1 MSFTGST
8 KPLALITGAANGIGL
23 ATARNLAAKNYDLVL
38 FDRDQPNLELAQAE
52 LEKLG
57 AKVQIHNLDL
67 SKSHALE
74 GQLETIINQLEIDAL
89 VNNAGVGFART
100 TEQTTLDEWEL
111 TFAVNITASF
121 LLCKII
127 VPQMIKRGGGVIVN
141 VILAIVIFIGIAWF
155 WGDDFLP
162 AKNLSYGIHP
172 TEISK
177 KMGLQDG
184 DIIVALDQ
192 KELKDFFELESKIVL
207 EDPKTIQVKRG
218 DSVLSLSIP
227 TTIAAELANANN
239 STGFVVPMFPVIV
252 DSIGKAAV
260 VVEGSFQKNDT
271 LLSIN
276 GESVKYQHEF
286 IEVKKKYSDSLVTV
300 IAKRGMDT
308 VTIRT
313 LINNK
318 AQLGLFVKLPMQL
331 FKTVHQ
337 EYSFAEAIPTGIQRC
352 FTTLDNYVTGIKQI
366 FTGKVNPNDSLGSLI
381 SIGNTFPSQWDW
393 ERFWT
398 LTAVFSIVLGFMNV
412 LPIPALDG
420 GHALF
425 ILFEMIT
432 GRKPSDKFM
441 EYAQIAGMVLM
452 LGLMLYALGLDFW
465 RLFK

>member
-1 MSFTGST
+1 MY
-8 KPLALITGAANGIGL
+8 LAAIDLTVL
-23 ATARNLAAKNYDLVL
+23 ATKT
-38 FDRDQPNLELAQAE
+38 AQF
-52 LEKLG
+52 
-57 AKVQIHNLDL
+57 IL
-67 SKSHALE
+67 SFS
-74 GQLETIINQLEIDAL
+74 
-89 VNNAGVGFART
+89 
-100 TEQTTLDEWEL
+100 
-111 TFAVNITASF
+111 
-121 LLCKII
+121 II
-127 VPQMIKRGGGVIVN
+127 VVLHELGHFIPARLFGARVEKFYLFFNPGFSLWKKKIGDTEYGLGWIPFGGYVKISGMIDESMDKEQMNKAPESYELRSKPAYQRLIVMLGGVIVN

-276 GESVKYQHEF
+276 GQSVKYQHEF

-308 VTIRT
+308 VKIRT

-441 EYAQIAGMVLM
+441 EYAQIAGMILM
-452 LGLMLYALGLDFW
+452 FGLMLYALGLDFW

>member
-1 MSFTGST
+1 MY
-8 KPLALITGAANGIGL
+8 LAAIDLTVL
-23 ATARNLAAKNYDLVL
+23 ATKT
-38 FDRDQPNLELAQAE
+38 AQF
-52 LEKLG
+52 
-57 AKVQIHNLDL
+57 IL
-67 SKSHALE
+67 SFS
-74 GQLETIINQLEIDAL
+74 
-89 VNNAGVGFART
+89 
-100 TEQTTLDEWEL
+100 
-111 TFAVNITASF
+111 
-121 LLCKII
+121 II
-127 VPQMIKRGGGVIVN
+127 VVLHELGHFIPARLFGARVEKFYLFFNPGFSLWKKKIGDTEYGLGWIPFGGYVKIAGMIDESMDKEQLNKAPESYELRSKPAYQRLIVMLGGVLVN

-155 WGDDFLP
+155 WGDNFLP

-177 KMGLQDG
+177 KMGLKDG
-184 DIIVALDQ
+184 DIIAGLDQ

-207 EDPKTIQVKRG
+207 DNAKTIQIKRG
-218 DSVLSLSIP
+218 DSVLSLAIP
-227 TTIAAELANANN
+227 TTIATELSNANN
-239 STGFVVPMFPVIV
+239 TSAFVLPLFPVIV
-252 DSIGKAAV
+252 DSIGKSAV

-271 LLSIN
+271 LISIN
-276 GESVKYQHEF
+276 GQSVQYQHEF

-300 IAKRGMDT
+300 VAKRGMDT
-308 VTIRT
+308 VIIRT

-337 EYSFAEAIPTGIQRC
+337 EYSFTEAIPTGIQRC
-352 FTTLDNYVTGIKQI
+352 FTTLNNYVTGIKQI

-441 EYAQIAGMVLM
+441 EYAQIAGMILM
-452 LGLMLYALGLDFW
+452 FGLMLYALGLDFW

>member
-1 MSFTGST
+1 MY
-8 KPLALITGAANGIGL
+8 LAAIDLTVL
-23 ATARNLAAKNYDLVL
+23 ATKTTQ
-38 FDRDQPNLELAQAE
+38 F
-52 LEKLG
+52 
-57 AKVQIHNLDL
+57 IL
-67 SKSHALE
+67 SFS
-74 GQLETIINQLEIDAL
+74 
-89 VNNAGVGFART
+89 
-100 TEQTTLDEWEL
+100 
-111 TFAVNITASF
+111 
-121 LLCKII
+121 II
-127 VPQMIKRGGGVIVN
+127 VVLHELGHFIPARLFGARVEKFYLFFNPGFSLWKKKIGDTEYGLGWIPFGGYVKIAGMIDESMDKEQLNKAPESYELRSKPAYQRLIVMLGGVIVN

-155 WGDDFLP
+155 WGDEFLP

-177 KMGLQDG
+177 KMGLKDG
-184 DIIVALDQ
+184 DIIMSLDQ

-207 EDPKTIQVKRG
+207 EDAKTIQVKRG
-218 DSVLSLSIP
+218 DSVLSLAIP
-227 TTIAAELANANN
+227 ATVASELSNANN
-239 STGFVVPMFPVIV
+239 TTAFVLPLFPVIV
-252 DSIGKAAV
+252 DSIGKSAV

-276 GESVKYQHEF
+276 GQSVKYQHEF
-286 IEVKKKYSDSLVTV
+286 IEVKKKYSDSLVT
-300 IAKRGMDT
+300 ILAKRGMDT

-441 EYAQIAGMVLM
+441 EYAQIAGMILM
-452 LGLMLYALGLDFW
+452 FGLMLYALGLDFW

>member
-1 MSFTGST
+1 MY
-8 KPLALITGAANGIGL
+8 LAAIDLTVL
-23 ATARNLAAKNYDLVL
+23 ATKT
-38 FDRDQPNLELAQAE
+38 AQF
-52 LEKLG
+52 
-57 AKVQIHNLDL
+57 IL
-67 SKSHALE
+67 SFS
-74 GQLETIINQLEIDAL
+74 
-89 VNNAGVGFART
+89 
-100 TEQTTLDEWEL
+100 
-111 TFAVNITASF
+111 
-121 LLCKII
+121 II
-127 VPQMIKRGGGVIVN
+127 VVLHELGHFIPARLFGARVEKFYLFFNPGFSLWKKKIGDTEYGLGWIPFGGYVKIAGMIDESMDKEQMNKAPESYELRSKPAYQRLIVMLGGVIVN

-207 EDPKTIQVKRG
+207 EDPKTVQVKRG
-218 DSVLSLSIP
+218 DSVLSLPIP
-227 TTIAAELANANN
+227 TTVAAELSNANN
-239 STGFVVPMFPVIV
+239 STAFVLPMFPVIV
-252 DSIGKAAV
+252 DSIGKTAV

-276 GESVKYQHEF
+276 GQSIQFQHEF
-286 IEVKKKYSDSLVTV
+286 IEVKKKYSDSLVT
-300 IAKRGMDT
+300 ILAKRGMDT
-308 VTIRT
+308 VKIRT

-331 FKTVHQ
+331 FKTEHQ
-337 EYSFAEAIPTGIQRC
+337 AYSFAEAIPTGIQRC

-441 EYAQIAGMVLM
+441 EYAQIAGMILM
-452 LGLMLYALGLDFW
+452 FGLMLYALGLDFW

>member
-1 MSFTGST
+1 MY
-8 KPLALITGAANGIGL
+8 LAAIDLTVL
-23 ATARNLAAKNYDLVL
+23 ATKT
-38 FDRDQPNLELAQAE
+38 AQF
-52 LEKLG
+52 
-57 AKVQIHNLDL
+57 IL
-67 SKSHALE
+67 SFS
-74 GQLETIINQLEIDAL
+74 
-89 VNNAGVGFART
+89 
-100 TEQTTLDEWEL
+100 
-111 TFAVNITASF
+111 
-121 LLCKII
+121 II
-127 VPQMIKRGGGVIVN
+127 VVLHELGHFIPARLFGARVEKFYLFFNPGFSLWKKKIGDTEYGLGWIPFGGYVKISGMIDESMDKEQMNKAPESYELRSKPAYQRLIVMLGGVIVN

-155 WGDDFLP
+155 WGDNFLP
-162 AKNLSYGIHP
+162 AKNLIYGIHP

-184 DIIVALDQ
+184 DIIVGLEQ

-207 EDPKTIQVKRG
+207 EDAKTIQIKRG
-218 DSVLSLSIP
+218 DSTLSLAIP
-227 TTIAAELANANN
+227 TTVAAELSNANN
-239 STGFVVPMFPVIV
+239 ATAFVLPLFPVIV
-252 DSIGKAAV
+252 DSIGKSAV
-260 VVEGSFQKNDT
+260 MVEGSFQKNDT

-308 VTIRT
+308 VTVRT

-337 EYSFAEAIPTGIQRC
+337 AYSFAEAIPTGIQRC

-452 LGLMLYALGLDFW
+452 FGLMLYALGLDFW

>member
-1 MSFTGST
+1 MY
-8 KPLALITGAANGIGL
+8 LAAIDLTVL
-23 ATARNLAAKNYDLVL
+23 ATKT
-38 FDRDQPNLELAQAE
+38 AQF
-52 LEKLG
+52 
-57 AKVQIHNLDL
+57 IL
-67 SKSHALE
+67 SFS
-74 GQLETIINQLEIDAL
+74 
-89 VNNAGVGFART
+89 
-100 TEQTTLDEWEL
+100 
-111 TFAVNITASF
+111 
-121 LLCKII
+121 II
-127 VPQMIKRGGGVIVN
+127 VVLHELGHFIPARLFGARVEKFYLFFNPGFSLWKKKIGDTEYGLGWIPFGGYVKIAGMIDESMDKEQLNKAPESYELRSKPAYQRLIVMLGGVIVN
-141 VILAIVIFIGIAWF
+141 IILAIVIFIGIAWF
-155 WGDDFLP
+155 GGDDFLP

-184 DIIVALDQ
+184 DIIVSLDQ

-207 EDPKTIQVKRG
+207 EDAKTIQVKRG
-218 DSVLSLSIP
+218 DSLLSLAIP
-227 TTIAAELANANN
+227 TTVAAELSNANN
-239 STGFVVPMFPVIV
+239 TTAFALPLFPVIV
-252 DSIGKAAV
+252 DSIGKSAV

-276 GESVKYQHEF
+276 GQSVKYQHEF
-286 IEVKKKYSDSLVTV
+286 IEVKKNFSDSLVTIV
-300 IAKRGMDT
+300 AKRGMDT
-308 VTIRT
+308 VKIRT

-337 EYSFAEAIPTGIQRC
+337 SYSFVEAIPKGIQRC

-441 EYAQIAGMVLM
+441 EYAQIAGMILM
-452 LGLMLYALGLDFW
+452 FGLMLYALGLDFW

>member
-1 MSFTGST
+1 MY
-8 KPLALITGAANGIGL
+8 LAAIDLTVL
-23 ATARNLAAKNYDLVL
+23 ATKT
-38 FDRDQPNLELAQAE
+38 AQF
-52 LEKLG
+52 
-57 AKVQIHNLDL
+57 IL
-67 SKSHALE
+67 SFS
-74 GQLETIINQLEIDAL
+74 
-89 VNNAGVGFART
+89 
-100 TEQTTLDEWEL
+100 
-111 TFAVNITASF
+111 
-121 LLCKII
+121 II
-127 VPQMIKRGGGVIVN
+127 VVLHELGHFIPARLFGARVEKFYLFFNPGFSLWKKKIGDTEYGLGWIPFGGYVKISGMIDESMDKEQMNKAPESFELRSKPAYQRLIVILGGVIVN

-218 DSVLSLSIP
+218 DSVLSLPIP
-227 TTIAAELANANN
+227 TTIAAELMNANN
-239 STGFVVPMFPVIV
+239 TTAFVVPLFPVIV
-252 DSIGKAAV
+252 DSIGKSAV

-276 GESVKYQHEF
+276 GQSIQFQHEF

-308 VTIRT
+308 VKIRT

-331 FKTVHQ
+331 FKTEHQ
-337 EYSFAEAIPTGIQRC
+337 SYSFAEAIPTGIQRC

-441 EYAQIAGMVLM
+441 EYAQIAGMILM
-452 LGLMLYALGLDFW
+452 FGLMLYALGLDFW

>member
-1 MSFTGST
+1 MY
-8 KPLALITGAANGIGL
+8 LAAIDLTVL
-23 ATARNLAAKNYDLVL
+23 ATKT
-38 FDRDQPNLELAQAE
+38 AQF
-52 LEKLG
+52 
-57 AKVQIHNLDL
+57 IL
-67 SKSHALE
+67 SFS
-74 GQLETIINQLEIDAL
+74 
-89 VNNAGVGFART
+89 
-100 TEQTTLDEWEL
+100 
-111 TFAVNITASF
+111 
-121 LLCKII
+121 II
-127 VPQMIKRGGGVIVN
+127 VILHELGHFIPARLFGARVEKFYLFFNPGFSLWKKKIGETEYGLGWIPFGGYVKISGMIDESMDKEQMNKAPESYELRSKPAYQRLIVMLGGVIVN

-155 WGDDFLP
+155 WGDNFLP

-184 DIIVALDQ
+184 DIIVGLDQ

-207 EDPKTIQVKRG
+207 EDAKTIQIKRG
-218 DSVLSLSIP
+218 DSLLSLSIP
-227 TTIAAELANANN
+227 TTVSAELSNANN
-239 STGFVVPMFPVIV
+239 ATAFVLPLFPVIV
-252 DSIGKAAV
+252 DSIGKSAV
-260 VVEGSFQKNDT
+260 MVEGSFQKNDT

-308 VTIRT
+308 VTVRT

-337 EYSFAEAIPTGIQRC
+337 AYSFAEAIPTGIQRC
-352 FTTLDNYVTGIKQI
+352 FTTLDNYMTGIKQI

-452 LGLMLYALGLDFW
+452 FGLMLYALGLDFW

>member
-1 MSFTGST
+1 MY
-8 KPLALITGAANGIGL
+8 LAAIDLTVL
-23 ATARNLAAKNYDLVL
+23 ATKT
-38 FDRDQPNLELAQAE
+38 AQF
-52 LEKLG
+52 
-57 AKVQIHNLDL
+57 IL
-67 SKSHALE
+67 SFS
-74 GQLETIINQLEIDAL
+74 
-89 VNNAGVGFART
+89 
-100 TEQTTLDEWEL
+100 
-111 TFAVNITASF
+111 
-121 LLCKII
+121 II
-127 VPQMIKRGGGVIVN
+127 VVLHELGHFIPARLFGARVEKFYLFFNPGFSLWKKKIGDTEYGLGWIPFGGYVKISGMIDESMDKEQMNKAPESYELRSKPAYQRLIVMLGGVIVN

-155 WGDDFLP
+155 WGDNFLP

-184 DIIVALDQ
+184 DIIVGLDQ

-207 EDPKTIQVKRG
+207 EDAKTIQIKRG
-218 DSVLSLSIP
+218 DSLLSLSIP
-227 TTIAAELANANN
+227 TTIAAELSNANN
-239 STGFVVPMFPVIV
+239 ATAFVLPLFPVIV
-252 DSIGKAAV
+252 DSIGKSAV
-260 VVEGSFQKNDT
+260 MVEGSFQKNDT

-308 VTIRT
+308 VTVRT

-452 LGLMLYALGLDFW
+452 FGLMLYALGLDFW

>member
-1 MSFTGST
+1 MY
-8 KPLALITGAANGIGL
+8 LAAIDLTVL
-23 ATARNLAAKNYDLVL
+23 ATKT
-38 FDRDQPNLELAQAE
+38 AQF
-52 LEKLG
+52 
-57 AKVQIHNLDL
+57 IL
-67 SKSHALE
+67 SFS
-74 GQLETIINQLEIDAL
+74 
-89 VNNAGVGFART
+89 
-100 TEQTTLDEWEL
+100 
-111 TFAVNITASF
+111 
-121 LLCKII
+121 II
-127 VPQMIKRGGGVIVN
+127 VVLHELGHFIPARLFGARVEKFYLFFNPGFSLWKKKIGDTEYGLGWIPFGGYVKISGMIDESMDKEQMNKAPESYELRSKPAYQRLIVMLGGVIVN

-184 DIIVALDQ
+184 DIIVGLDQ

-207 EDPKTIQVKRG
+207 EDAKTIQIKRG
-218 DSVLSLSIP
+218 DSLLSLSIP
-227 TTIAAELANANN
+227 TTVAAELSNANN
-239 STGFVVPMFPVIV
+239 ATAFVLPLFPVIV
-252 DSIGKAAV
+252 DSIGKSAV

-276 GESVKYQHEF
+276 GESVQYQHEF

-300 IAKRGMDT
+300 VAKRGMDT

-452 LGLMLYALGLDFW
+452 FGLMLYALGLDFW

>member
-1 MSFTGST
+1 MY
-8 KPLALITGAANGIGL
+8 LAAIDLTVL
-23 ATARNLAAKNYDLVL
+23 ATKT
-38 FDRDQPNLELAQAE
+38 AQF
-52 LEKLG
+52 
-57 AKVQIHNLDL
+57 IL
-67 SKSHALE
+67 SFS
-74 GQLETIINQLEIDAL
+74 
-89 VNNAGVGFART
+89 
-100 TEQTTLDEWEL
+100 
-111 TFAVNITASF
+111 
-121 LLCKII
+121 II
-127 VPQMIKRGGGVIVN
+127 VVLHELGHFIPARLFGARVEKFYLFFNPGFSLWKKKIGDTEYGLGWIPFGGYVKISGMIDESMDKEQMNKAPESFELRSKPAYQRLIVMLGGVIVN

-227 TTIAAELANANN
+227 TTIAAELMNANN
-239 STGFVVPMFPVIV
+239 TTAFVVPLIPVIV
-252 DSIGKAAV
+252 DSIGKSAV

-276 GESVKYQHEF
+276 GQSIQFQHEF
-286 IEVKKKYSDSLVTV
+286 IEVKKKYSDSLVT
-300 IAKRGMDT
+300 ILAKRGMDT
-308 VTIRT
+308 VKIRT

-331 FKTVHQ
+331 FKTEHQ
-337 EYSFAEAIPTGIQRC
+337 AYSFVEAIPTGIQRC
-352 FTTLDNYVTGIKQI
+352 FTTLDNYVNGIKQI

-441 EYAQIAGMVLM
+441 EYAQIAGMILM
-452 LGLMLYALGLDFW
+452 FGLMLYALGLDFW

>member
-1 MSFTGST
+1 MY
-8 KPLALITGAANGIGL
+8 LAAIDLTVL
-23 ATARNLAAKNYDLVL
+23 ATKT
-38 FDRDQPNLELAQAE
+38 AQF
-52 LEKLG
+52 
-57 AKVQIHNLDL
+57 IL
-67 SKSHALE
+67 SFS
-74 GQLETIINQLEIDAL
+74 
-89 VNNAGVGFART
+89 
-100 TEQTTLDEWEL
+100 
-111 TFAVNITASF
+111 
-121 LLCKII
+121 II
-127 VPQMIKRGGGVIVN
+127 VVLHELGHFIPARLFGARVEKFYLFFNPGFSLWKKKIGDTEYGLGWIPFGGYVKISGMIDESMDKEQMNKAPESFELRSKPAYQRLIVMLGGVIVN

-207 EDPKTIQVKRG
+207 EDAKTIQVKRG
-218 DSVLSLSIP
+218 DSVLSLPIP
-227 TTIAAELANANN
+227 TTIAAELASANN
-239 STGFVVPMFPVIV
+239 TSAFVVPMFPVIV
-252 DSIGKAAV
+252 DSIGKTAV

-276 GESVKYQHEF
+276 GESVQYQHEF
-286 IEVKKKYSDSLVTV
+286 IEVKKQYSDSLVT
-300 IAKRGMDT
+300 ILAKRGMDT

-337 EYSFAEAIPTGIQRC
+337 DYSFTEAIPTGIQRC

-441 EYAQIAGMVLM
+441 EYAQIAGMILM
-452 LGLMLYALGLDFW
+452 FGLMLYALGLDFW

>member
-1 MSFTGST
+1 MY
-8 KPLALITGAANGIGL
+8 LAAIDLTVL
-23 ATARNLAAKNYDLVL
+23 ATKT
-38 FDRDQPNLELAQAE
+38 AQF
-52 LEKLG
+52 
-57 AKVQIHNLDL
+57 IL
-67 SKSHALE
+67 SFS
-74 GQLETIINQLEIDAL
+74 
-89 VNNAGVGFART
+89 
-100 TEQTTLDEWEL
+100 
-111 TFAVNITASF
+111 
-121 LLCKII
+121 II
-127 VPQMIKRGGGVIVN
+127 VVLHELGHFIPARLFGARVEKFYLFFNPGFSLWKKKIGDTEYGLGWIPFGGYVKISGMIDESMDKEQMNKAPESYELRSKPAYQRLIVMLGGVIVN

-218 DSVLSLSIP
+218 DSVLSLAIP

-239 STGFVVPMFPVIV
+239 STAFVVPMFPVIV
-252 DSIGKAAV
+252 DSIGKTAV

-276 GESVKYQHEF
+276 GQSVKYQHEF
-286 IEVKKKYSDSLVTV
+286 IEVKKKYSDSLVT
-300 IAKRGMDT
+300 ILAKRGMDT
-308 VTIRT
+308 VKIRT

-441 EYAQIAGMVLM
+441 EYAQIAGMILM
-452 LGLMLYALGLDFW
+452 FGLMLYALGLDFW

>member
-1 MSFTGST
+1 MY
-8 KPLALITGAANGIGL
+8 LAAIDLTVL
-23 ATARNLAAKNYDLVL
+23 ATKT
-38 FDRDQPNLELAQAE
+38 AQF
-52 LEKLG
+52 
-57 AKVQIHNLDL
+57 IL
-67 SKSHALE
+67 SFS
-74 GQLETIINQLEIDAL
+74 
-89 VNNAGVGFART
+89 
-100 TEQTTLDEWEL
+100 
-111 TFAVNITASF
+111 
-121 LLCKII
+121 II
-127 VPQMIKRGGGVIVN
+127 VVLHELGHFIPARLFGARVEKFYLFFNPGFSLWKKKIGDTEYGLGWIPFGGYVKISGMIDESMDKEQMNKAPESYELRSKPAYQRLIVMLGGVIVN

-300 IAKRGMDT
+300 IAKRGMET
-308 VTIRT
+308 VKIRT

-441 EYAQIAGMVLM
+441 EYAQIAGMILM
-452 LGLMLYALGLDFW
+452 FGLMLYALGLDFW

>member
-1 MSFTGST
+1 MY
-8 KPLALITGAANGIGL
+8 LAAIDLTVL
-23 ATARNLAAKNYDLVL
+23 ATKT
-38 FDRDQPNLELAQAE
+38 AQF
-52 LEKLG
+52 
-57 AKVQIHNLDL
+57 IL
-67 SKSHALE
+67 SFS
-74 GQLETIINQLEIDAL
+74 
-89 VNNAGVGFART
+89 
-100 TEQTTLDEWEL
+100 
-111 TFAVNITASF
+111 
-121 LLCKII
+121 II
-127 VPQMIKRGGGVIVN
+127 VVLHELGHFIPARLFGARVEKFYLFFNPGFSLWKKKIGDTEYGLGWIPFGGYVKISGMIDESMDKEQLNKAPESYELRSKPAYQRLIVMLGGVIVN
-141 VILAIVIFIGIAWF
+141 VILAIIIFIGIAWF

-207 EDPKTIQVKRG
+207 EEAKTIQVKRG
-218 DSVLSLSIP
+218 DSVLSLAIP

-239 STGFVVPMFPVIV
+239 TTAFVVPMFPVIV
-252 DSIGKAAV
+252 DSIGKTAV

-276 GESVKYQHEF
+276 GQSVKYQHEF
-286 IEVKKKYSDSLVTV
+286 IEVKKKFSDSLVTV

-308 VTIRT
+308 VKIRT

-337 EYSFAEAIPTGIQRC
+337 EYSFAEAIPTGVQRC

-441 EYAQIAGMVLM
+441 EYAQIAGMILM
-452 LGLMLYALGLDFW
+452 FGLMLYALGLDFW

>member
-1 MSFTGST
+1 
-8 KPLALITGAANGIGL
+8 
-23 ATARNLAAKNYDLVL
+23 
-38 FDRDQPNLELAQAE
+38 
-52 LEKLG
+52 
-57 AKVQIHNLDL
+57 
-67 SKSHALE
+67 
-74 GQLETIINQLEIDAL
+74 
-89 VNNAGVGFART
+89 
-100 TEQTTLDEWEL
+100 
-111 TFAVNITASF
+111 
-121 LLCKII
+121 
-127 VPQMIKRGGGVIVN
+127 
-141 VILAIVIFIGIAWF
+141 
-155 WGDDFLP
+155 
-162 AKNLSYGIHP
+162 
-172 TEISK
+172 
-177 KMGLQDG
+177 
-184 DIIVALDQ
+184 
-192 KELKDFFELESKIVL
+192 
-207 EDPKTIQVKRG
+207 
-218 DSVLSLSIP
+218 
-227 TTIAAELANANN
+227 
-239 STGFVVPMFPVIV
+239 MFPVIV
-252 DSIGKAAV
+252 DSIGKTAV

-276 GESVKYQHEF
+276 GQSVKYQHEF
-286 IEVKKKYSDSLVTV
+286 IEVKKKYSDSLVT
-300 IAKRGMDT
+300 ILAKRGMDT
-308 VTIRT
+308 VKIRT

-452 LGLMLYALGLDFW
+452 FGLMLYALGLDFW

>member
-1 MSFTGST
+1 MY
-8 KPLALITGAANGIGL
+8 LAAIDLTVL
-23 ATARNLAAKNYDLVL
+23 ATKT
-38 FDRDQPNLELAQAE
+38 AQF
-52 LEKLG
+52 
-57 AKVQIHNLDL
+57 IL
-67 SKSHALE
+67 SFS
-74 GQLETIINQLEIDAL
+74 
-89 VNNAGVGFART
+89 
-100 TEQTTLDEWEL
+100 
-111 TFAVNITASF
+111 
-121 LLCKII
+121 II
-127 VPQMIKRGGGVIVN
+127 VVLHELGHFIPARLFGARVEKFYLFFNPGFSLWKKKIGDTEYGLGWIPFGGYVKISGMIDESMDKEQMNKAPESYELRSKPAYQRLIVMLGGVIVN

-155 WGDDFLP
+155 WGDNFLP

-184 DIIVALDQ
+184 DIIVGLDQ

-207 EDPKTIQVKRG
+207 EDAKTIQIKRG
-218 DSVLSLSIP
+218 DSLLSLSIP
-227 TTIAAELANANN
+227 TTVGAELSNANN
-239 STGFVVPMFPVIV
+239 ATAFVLPLFPVIV
-252 DSIGKAAV
+252 DSIGKSAV
-260 VVEGSFQKNDT
+260 MVEGSFQKNDT

-286 IEVKKKYSDSLVTV
+286 IEVKKKYRDSLVTV
-300 IAKRGMDT
+300 IAKRGLDT
-308 VTIRT
+308 VTVRT

-337 EYSFAEAIPTGIQRC
+337 AYSFAEAIPTGIQRC

-452 LGLMLYALGLDFW
+452 FGLMLYALGLDFW

>member
-1 MSFTGST
+1 MY
-8 KPLALITGAANGIGL
+8 LAAIDLTVL
-23 ATARNLAAKNYDLVL
+23 ATKT
-38 FDRDQPNLELAQAE
+38 AQF
-52 LEKLG
+52 
-57 AKVQIHNLDL
+57 IL
-67 SKSHALE
+67 SFS
-74 GQLETIINQLEIDAL
+74 
-89 VNNAGVGFART
+89 
-100 TEQTTLDEWEL
+100 
-111 TFAVNITASF
+111 
-121 LLCKII
+121 II
-127 VPQMIKRGGGVIVN
+127 VVLHELGHFIPARLFGARVEKFYLFFNPGFSLWKKKIGDTEYGLGWIPFGGYVKISGMIDESMDKEQMNKAPESYELRSKPAYQRLIVMLGGVIVN

-155 WGDDFLP
+155 WGDNFLP

-184 DIIVALDQ
+184 DIIVGLDQ

-207 EDPKTIQVKRG
+207 EDAKTIQIKRG
-218 DSVLSLSIP
+218 DSTLSLAIP

-239 STGFVVPMFPVIV
+239 STAFVVPMFPVIV
-252 DSIGKAAV
+252 DSIGKTAV

-308 VTIRT
+308 VKIRT

-352 FTTLDNYVTGIKQI
+352 FTTLDNYVSGIKQI

-441 EYAQIAGMVLM
+441 EYAQIAGMILM
-452 LGLMLYALGLDFW
+452 FGLMLYALGLDFW

>member
-1 MSFTGST
+1 MY
-8 KPLALITGAANGIGL
+8 LAAIDLTVL
-23 ATARNLAAKNYDLVL
+23 ATKT
-38 FDRDQPNLELAQAE
+38 AQF
-52 LEKLG
+52 
-57 AKVQIHNLDL
+57 IL
-67 SKSHALE
+67 SFS
-74 GQLETIINQLEIDAL
+74 
-89 VNNAGVGFART
+89 
-100 TEQTTLDEWEL
+100 
-111 TFAVNITASF
+111 
-121 LLCKII
+121 II
-127 VPQMIKRGGGVIVN
+127 VVLHELGHFIPARLFGARVEKFYLFFNPGFSLWKKKIGDTEYGLGWIPFGGYVKISGMIDESMDKEQMNKAPESYELRSKPAYQRLIVMLGGVIVN
-141 VILAIVIFIGIAWF
+141 VILAIIIFIGIAWF

-207 EDPKTIQVKRG
+207 EEAKTIQVKRG
-218 DSVLSLSIP
+218 DSVLSLAIP

-239 STGFVVPMFPVIV
+239 TTAFVVPMFPVIV
-252 DSIGKAAV
+252 DSIGKTAV

-276 GESVKYQHEF
+276 GQSVKYQHEF
-286 IEVKKKYSDSLVTV
+286 IEVKKKFSDSLVTV

-308 VTIRT
+308 VKIRT

-337 EYSFAEAIPTGIQRC
+337 EYSFAEAIPTGVQRC

-441 EYAQIAGMVLM
+441 EYAQIAGMILM
-452 LGLMLYALGLDFW
+452 FGLMLYALGLDFW

>member
-1 MSFTGST
+1 MY
-8 KPLALITGAANGIGL
+8 LAAIDLTVL
-23 ATARNLAAKNYDLVL
+23 ATKT
-38 FDRDQPNLELAQAE
+38 AQF
-52 LEKLG
+52 
-57 AKVQIHNLDL
+57 IL
-67 SKSHALE
+67 SFS
-74 GQLETIINQLEIDAL
+74 
-89 VNNAGVGFART
+89 
-100 TEQTTLDEWEL
+100 
-111 TFAVNITASF
+111 
-121 LLCKII
+121 II
-127 VPQMIKRGGGVIVN
+127 VVLHELGHFIPARLFGARVEKFYLFFNPGFSLWKKKIGDTEYGLGWIPFGGYVKISGMIDESMDKEQLNKAPESYELRSKPAYQRLIVMLGGVIVN

-155 WGDDFLP
+155 WGDNFLP

-172 TEISK
+172 SEISK
-177 KMGLQDG
+177 KMGLKDG

-207 EDPKTIQVKRG
+207 EDAKTIQVKRG
-218 DSVLSLSIP
+218 DTVLSLAIP
-227 TTIAAELANANN
+227 TTVAAELSNANN
-239 STGFVVPMFPVIV
+239 TTAFVMPLFPVIV
-252 DSIGKAAV
+252 DSIGKSAV
-260 VVEGSFQKNDT
+260 VVEGRFQKNDT

-308 VTIRT
+308 VKIRT

-337 EYSFAEAIPTGIQRC
+337 DYSFAEAIPTGIQRC

-441 EYAQIAGMVLM
+441 EYAQIAGMILM
-452 LGLMLYALGLDFW
+452 FGLMLYALGLDFW

>member
-1 MSFTGST
+1 MY
-8 KPLALITGAANGIGL
+8 LAAIDLTVL
-23 ATARNLAAKNYDLVL
+23 ATKT
-38 FDRDQPNLELAQAE
+38 AQF
-52 LEKLG
+52 
-57 AKVQIHNLDL
+57 IL
-67 SKSHALE
+67 SFS
-74 GQLETIINQLEIDAL
+74 
-89 VNNAGVGFART
+89 
-100 TEQTTLDEWEL
+100 
-111 TFAVNITASF
+111 
-121 LLCKII
+121 II
-127 VPQMIKRGGGVIVN
+127 VVLHELGHFIPARLFGARVEKFYLFFNPGFSLWKKKIGDTEYGLGWIPFGGYVKISGMIDESMDKEQMNKAPESYELRSKPAYQRLIVMLGGVIVN

-155 WGDDFLP
+155 WGDNFLP

-184 DIIVALDQ
+184 DIIVGLDQ

-207 EDPKTIQVKRG
+207 EDAKTIQIKRG
-218 DSVLSLSIP
+218 DSTLSLAIP

-239 STGFVVPMFPVIV
+239 STAFVVPMFPVIV
-252 DSIGKAAV
+252 DSIGKTAV

-276 GESVKYQHEF
+276 GQSVKYQHEF

-308 VTIRT
+308 VKIRT

-352 FTTLDNYVTGIKQI
+352 FTTLDNYVSGIKQI

-441 EYAQIAGMVLM
+441 EYAQIAGMILM
-452 LGLMLYALGLDFW
+452 FGLMLYALGLDFW

>member
-1 MSFTGST
+1 MY
-8 KPLALITGAANGIGL
+8 LAAIDLTVL
-23 ATARNLAAKNYDLVL
+23 ATKT
-38 FDRDQPNLELAQAE
+38 AQF
-52 LEKLG
+52 
-57 AKVQIHNLDL
+57 IL
-67 SKSHALE
+67 SFS
-74 GQLETIINQLEIDAL
+74 
-89 VNNAGVGFART
+89 
-100 TEQTTLDEWEL
+100 
-111 TFAVNITASF
+111 
-121 LLCKII
+121 II
-127 VPQMIKRGGGVIVN
+127 VVLHELGHFIPARLFGARVEKFYLFFNPGFSLWKKKIGDTEYGLGWIPFGGYVKIAGMIDESMDKEQLNKAPESYELRSKPAYQRLVVMLGGVLVN

-155 WGDDFLP
+155 WGDNFLP

-177 KMGLQDG
+177 KMGLKDG
-184 DIIVALDQ
+184 DIVVALDQ

-207 EDPKTIQVKRG
+207 DNAKTIQIKRG
-218 DSVLSLSIP
+218 DSVLSLAIP
-227 TTIAAELANANN
+227 TTIAAELSNANN
-239 STGFVVPMFPVIV
+239 TTAFVLPLFPVIV
-252 DSIGKAAV
+252 DSIGKSAV

-276 GESVKYQHEF
+276 GQSVQYQHEF

-300 IAKRGMDT
+300 VAKRGMDT
-308 VTIRT
+308 VIIRT

-318 AQLGLFVKLPMQL
+318 AQLGLFVKLPLQL

-337 EYSFAEAIPTGIQRC
+337 EYSFTEAIPTGIQRC

-441 EYAQIAGMVLM
+441 EYAQIAGMILM
-452 LGLMLYALGLDFW
+452 FGLMLYALGLDFW

>member
-1 MSFTGST
+1 MY
-8 KPLALITGAANGIGL
+8 LAAIDLTVL
-23 ATARNLAAKNYDLVL
+23 ATKT
-38 FDRDQPNLELAQAE
+38 AQF
-52 LEKLG
+52 
-57 AKVQIHNLDL
+57 IL
-67 SKSHALE
+67 SFS
-74 GQLETIINQLEIDAL
+74 
-89 VNNAGVGFART
+89 
-100 TEQTTLDEWEL
+100 
-111 TFAVNITASF
+111 
-121 LLCKII
+121 II
-127 VPQMIKRGGGVIVN
+127 VVLHELGHFIPARLFGARVEKFYLFFNPGFSLWKKKIGDTEYGLGWIPFGGYVKISGMIDESMDKEQMNKAPESYELRSKPAYQRLIVMLGGVIVN

-155 WGDDFLP
+155 WGDNFLP

-184 DIIVALDQ
+184 DIIVGLDQ

-207 EDPKTIQVKRG
+207 EDAKTIQIKRG
-218 DSVLSLSIP
+218 DSLLSLSIP
-227 TTIAAELANANN
+227 TTIAAELSNANN
-239 STGFVVPMFPVIV
+239 ATAFVLPLFPVIV
-252 DSIGKAAV
+252 DSIGKSAV
-260 VVEGSFQKNDT
+260 MVEGSFLKNDT

-308 VTIRT
+308 VTVRT

-452 LGLMLYALGLDFW
+452 FGLMLYALGLDFW

>member
-1 MSFTGST
+1 LWKKKIGDTEYGLGWIPFGGYVKISGMIDESMDKEQMNKAPESFELRS
-8 KPLALITGAANGIGL
+8 KPAYQRLIVML
-23 ATARNLAAKNYDLVL
+23 
-38 FDRDQPNLELAQAE
+38 
-52 LEKLG
+52 
-57 AKVQIHNLDL
+57 
-67 SKSHALE
+67 
-74 GQLETIINQLEIDAL
+74 
-89 VNNAGVGFART
+89 
-100 TEQTTLDEWEL
+100 
-111 TFAVNITASF
+111 
-121 LLCKII
+121 
-127 VPQMIKRGGGVIVN
+127 GGVIVN

-192 KELKDFFELESKIVL
+192 KEVKDFFELESKIVL

-218 DSVLSLSIP
+218 DSVLSLPIP
-227 TTIAAELANANN
+227 TTIAAELMKANN
-239 STGFVVPMFPVIV
+239 TTAFVVPMFPVIV

-286 IEVKKKYSDSLVTV
+286 IEVKKKYSDSLVT
-300 IAKRGMDT
+300 ILAKRGMDT
-308 VTIRT
+308 VKIRT

-412 LPIPALDG
+412 LPIPELDG

-441 EYAQIAGMVLM
+441 EYAQIAGMILM
-452 LGLMLYALGLDFW
+452 FGLMLYALGLDFW

>member
-1 MSFTGST
+1 MY
-8 KPLALITGAANGIGL
+8 LAAIDLTVL
-23 ATARNLAAKNYDLVL
+23 ATKT
-38 FDRDQPNLELAQAE
+38 AQF
-52 LEKLG
+52 
-57 AKVQIHNLDL
+57 IL
-67 SKSHALE
+67 SFS
-74 GQLETIINQLEIDAL
+74 
-89 VNNAGVGFART
+89 
-100 TEQTTLDEWEL
+100 
-111 TFAVNITASF
+111 
-121 LLCKII
+121 II
-127 VPQMIKRGGGVIVN
+127 VVLHELGHFIPARLFGARVEKFYLFFNPGFSLWKKKIGDTEYGLGWIPFGGYVKISGMIDESMDKEQMNKAPESYELRSKPAYQRLIVMLGGVIVN

-218 DSVLSLSIP
+218 DSVLSLPIP

-239 STGFVVPMFPVIV
+239 STAFVVPLFPVIV
-252 DSIGKAAV
+252 DSIGKSAV

-276 GESVKYQHEF
+276 GQSIQFQHEF
-286 IEVKKKYSDSLVTV
+286 IEVKKKYSDSLVT
-300 IAKRGMDT
+300 ILAKRGMDT
-308 VTIRT
+308 VKIRT

-331 FKTVHQ
+331 FKTEHQ
-337 EYSFAEAIPTGIQRC
+337 AYSFAEAIPTGIQRC

-441 EYAQIAGMVLM
+441 EYAQIAGMILM
-452 LGLMLYALGLDFW
+452 FGLMLYALGLDFW

>member
-1 MSFTGST
+1 MY
-8 KPLALITGAANGIGL
+8 LAAIDLTVL
-23 ATARNLAAKNYDLVL
+23 ATKT
-38 FDRDQPNLELAQAE
+38 AQF
-52 LEKLG
+52 
-57 AKVQIHNLDL
+57 IL
-67 SKSHALE
+67 SFS
-74 GQLETIINQLEIDAL
+74 
-89 VNNAGVGFART
+89 
-100 TEQTTLDEWEL
+100 
-111 TFAVNITASF
+111 
-121 LLCKII
+121 II
-127 VPQMIKRGGGVIVN
+127 VVLHELGHFIPARLFGARVEKFYLFFNPGFSLWKKKIGDTEYGLGWIPFGGYVKIAGMIDESMDKEQLNKAPESYELRSKPAYQRLIVMLGGVIVN

-155 WGDDFLP
+155 WGDEFLP

-177 KMGLQDG
+177 KMGLKDG
-184 DIIVALDQ
+184 DIIMSLDQ

-207 EDPKTIQVKRG
+207 EDAKTIQVKRG
-218 DSVLSLSIP
+218 DSVLSLAIP
-227 TTIAAELANANN
+227 ATVASELSNANN
-239 STGFVVPMFPVIV
+239 TTAFVLPLFPVIV
-252 DSIGKAAV
+252 DSIGKSAV
-260 VVEGSFQKNDT
+260 MVEGNFQKNDT

-276 GESVKYQHEF
+276 GQSVKYQHEF

-441 EYAQIAGMVLM
+441 EYAQIAGMILM
-452 LGLMLYALGLDFW
+452 FGLMFYALGLDFW

>member
-1 MSFTGST
+1 MY
-8 KPLALITGAANGIGL
+8 LAAIDLTVL
-23 ATARNLAAKNYDLVL
+23 ATKT
-38 FDRDQPNLELAQAE
+38 AQF
-52 LEKLG
+52 
-57 AKVQIHNLDL
+57 IL
-67 SKSHALE
+67 SFS
-74 GQLETIINQLEIDAL
+74 
-89 VNNAGVGFART
+89 
-100 TEQTTLDEWEL
+100 
-111 TFAVNITASF
+111 
-121 LLCKII
+121 II
-127 VPQMIKRGGGVIVN
+127 VVLHELGHFIPARLFGARVEKFYLFFNPGFSLWKKKIGDTEYGLGWIPFGGYVKIAGMIDESMDKEQLNKAPESYELRSKPAYQRLIVMLGGVIVN

-155 WGDDFLP
+155 WGDEFLP

-177 KMGLQDG
+177 KMGLKEG
-184 DIIVALDQ
+184 DIIMSLDQ

-207 EDPKTIQVKRG
+207 EDAKTIQVKRG
-218 DSVLSLSIP
+218 DSLLSLAIP
-227 TTIAAELANANN
+227 TTVASELSNANN
-239 STGFVVPMFPVIV
+239 TTAFVLPLFPVIL
-252 DSIGKAAV
+252 DSIGKSAV
-260 VVEGSFQKNDT
+260 MVEGNFQKNDT

-276 GESVKYQHEF
+276 GQSVKYQHEF

-441 EYAQIAGMVLM
+441 EYAQIAGMILM
-452 LGLMLYALGLDFW
+452 FGLMLYALGLDFW

>member
-1 MSFTGST
+1 MY
-8 KPLALITGAANGIGL
+8 LAAIDLTVL
-23 ATARNLAAKNYDLVL
+23 ATKT
-38 FDRDQPNLELAQAE
+38 AQF
-52 LEKLG
+52 
-57 AKVQIHNLDL
+57 IL
-67 SKSHALE
+67 SFS
-74 GQLETIINQLEIDAL
+74 
-89 VNNAGVGFART
+89 
-100 TEQTTLDEWEL
+100 
-111 TFAVNITASF
+111 
-121 LLCKII
+121 II
-127 VPQMIKRGGGVIVN
+127 VVLHELGHFIPARLFGARVEKFYLFFNPGFSLWKKKIGDTEYGLGWIPFGGYVKISGMIDESMDKEQMNKAPESFELRSKPAYQRLIVMLGGVIVN

-207 EDPKTIQVKRG
+207 EDAKTIQIKRG
-218 DSVLSLSIP
+218 DSLLSLSIP
-227 TTIAAELANANN
+227 TTVGAELSNANN
-239 STGFVVPMFPVIV
+239 ATAFVLPLFPVIV
-252 DSIGKAAV
+252 DSIGKSAV
-260 VVEGSFQKNDT
+260 MVEGSFQKNDT

-300 IAKRGMDT
+300 IAKRGLDT
-308 VTIRT
+308 VTVRT

-337 EYSFAEAIPTGIQRC
+337 AYSFAEAIPTGIQRC

-441 EYAQIAGMVLM
+441 EYAQIAGMILM
-452 LGLMLYALGLDFW
+452 FGLMLYALGLDFW